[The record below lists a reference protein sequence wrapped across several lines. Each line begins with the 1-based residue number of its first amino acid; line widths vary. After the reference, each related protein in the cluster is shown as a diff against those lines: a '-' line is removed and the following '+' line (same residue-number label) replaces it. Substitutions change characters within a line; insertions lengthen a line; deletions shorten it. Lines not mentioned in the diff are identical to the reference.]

1 MKEQS
6 IHMFHRFLGGVRLR
20 FEMILTVTRILEE
33 EDQMSAIIFL
43 KKKVASKVLSFLFLL
58 APFISKQKK
67 NAEKDQPL
75 TGRYLDNIEAVR

>member
-1 MKEQS
+1 
-6 IHMFHRFLGGVRLR
+6 
-20 FEMILTVTRILEE
+20 
-33 EDQMSAIIFL
+33 MSAII
-43 KKKVASKVLSFLFLL
+43 KKKKKRVPSKVLSFLFLL